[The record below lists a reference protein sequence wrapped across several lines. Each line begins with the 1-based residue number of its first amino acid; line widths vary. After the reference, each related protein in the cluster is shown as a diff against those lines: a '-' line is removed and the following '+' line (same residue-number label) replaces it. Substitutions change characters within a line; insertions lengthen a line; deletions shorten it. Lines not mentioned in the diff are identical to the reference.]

1 MGLEWRG
8 AQRRLRCTEVMEQP
22 WDEYVAVQ
30 VKGLFSL
37 ERSRLSGGS
46 EEI

>member
-22 WDEYVAVQ
+22 WDEYIAVQ